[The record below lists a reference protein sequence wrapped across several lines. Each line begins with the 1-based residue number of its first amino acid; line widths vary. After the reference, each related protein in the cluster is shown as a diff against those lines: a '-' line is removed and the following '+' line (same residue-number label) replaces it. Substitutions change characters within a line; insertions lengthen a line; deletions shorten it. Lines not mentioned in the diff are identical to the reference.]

1 MTKEE
6 IIDETVAYYSEDV
19 NRRSKYM
26 GTCAYNSYYGLEN
39 RHCAIGRCMQ
49 QHYKDQGTSL
59 HNNYECD
66 IDCFLSDLGLNN
78 IDLILEE
85 KYHGHD
91 LKFWIELQ
99 RLHDL
104 DCNWTN
110 NGLTMMGVDKVKE
123 IKQIF
128 GIIDKF

>member
-6 IIDETVAYYSEDV
+6 IIDETVAYYSEDIS
-19 NRRSKYM
+19 RRSKEL
-26 GTCAYNSYYGLEN
+26 GVCAYNGTHGLQTT
-39 RHCAIGRCMQ
+39 HCAIGRCMQ
-49 QHYKDQGTSL
+49 QHYKDQGVKL
-59 HNNYECD
+59 KNNYECD
-66 IDCFLSDLGLNN
+66 IDCFLTDLGLNN

-91 LKFWIELQ
+91 LQFWIQLQ

-104 DCNWTN
+104 DCNWTDS
-110 NGLTMMGVDKVKE
+110 GLTLMGKDKVKE